1 MGIFTRF
8 RDIINSNLNAML
20 DKAEDP
26 EKLIRLMI
34 HEMEDTLVEIKASC
48 AGVMAGAKKI
58 GRQLDEVKSRI
69 NYWIERA
76 ELAVSKGRDSLAREA
91 LLEKRRYMDRA
102 EAFENEI
109 LGHNELVDQYQGDIR
124 QLEDKLGTVR
134 EKERM
139 LAKRHILAQKKR
151 FAQEELRRMDS
162 SEAIFKFEEFESR
175 LDRMEADADLVN
187 FGKKPTLEDELDSL
201 VVDEDIEKELQEI
214 KTSLVKEE
222 EKPTS
227 V

>member
-8 RDIINSNLNAML
+8 CDIINSNLNAML
-20 DKAEDP
+20 DRAEDP

-58 GRQLDEVKSRI
+58 GRQLDDVKSRI
-69 NYWIERA
+69 NYWKERA

-91 LLEKRRYMDRA
+91 LLEKRRFLDRA
-102 EAFENEI
+102 EALEKEI
-109 LGHNELVDQYQGDIR
+109 LGHNELVEQYQDDIR
-124 QLEDKLGTVR
+124 QLEDKLGAAR

-139 LAKRHILAQKKR
+139 LAQRHILAQKR
-151 FAQEELRRMDS
+151 RLAQEELRRVDS

-175 LDRMEADADLVN
+175 LDRMEAEADLVN
-187 FGKKPTLEDELDSL
+187 FGRKPTLEDELDSL
-201 VVDEDIEKELQEI
+201 VVDEDIEKELREI
-214 KTSLVKEE
+214 KASFVKVEV
-222 EKPTS
+222 KPTP